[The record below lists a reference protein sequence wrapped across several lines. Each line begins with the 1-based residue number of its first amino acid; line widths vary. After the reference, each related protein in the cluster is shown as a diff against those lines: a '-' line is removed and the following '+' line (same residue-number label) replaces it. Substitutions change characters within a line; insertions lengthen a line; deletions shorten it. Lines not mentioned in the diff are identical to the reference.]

1 MSVCGLHHT
10 HLGLWLLLLCFIE
23 IHVVLFVGRLSRIM
37 RTYKRKSDR
46 GKVPLD
52 VINLAA
58 KEVLDDSRPVRT
70 VAKQHGICHIT
81 LRRFVMKLKA
91 GGSATYGYAGNRQI
105 FTSAQ
110 ERILVDYVKT
120 ASAIYFGL
128 SPVMLRKLAF
138 DCAVFNGIKV
148 PESWSTKKIAG
159 IDWLSGFL
167 KRNNDLSVR
176 TPEATSLARATSFN
190 RQNMASFF
198 DKLAEV
204 VDRYKFEAAD
214 IWNFDETGLTTVQK
228 PRKIVAS
235 KGVKQVG
242 ALTSAERGELITI
255 GLSVSADGKSVP
267 PMMIF
272 PRKNYKDYF
281 LRGAPVGSIGVSNP
295 SGWMTETEFCTYI
308 RHFVKYSRSTV
319 DRPVLLLLDNHG
331 SHLSI
336 EAISYAKDHGVVM
349 LSFPPHCSHKLQPL
363 DRSVYGP
370 FKKYASESQDGW
382 LRNNPG
388 KTMTIYDLPQ
398 IAAEALS
405 RAASPVNI
413 ANGFKVAGIVPF
425 DRNIFTDSD
434 FAPSFVTDRP
444 MTEVPEPSSV
454 PTNTVQGMFLG
465 PIGLIIF
472 FYFNNNY
479 GYKIFYLIVY
489 VMLME
494 LHCCRKYRECRHTI
508 VASRRRATCA

>member
-1 MSVCGLHHT
+1 MSVCDLHHT

-23 IHVVLFVGRLSRIM
+23 IHVVLFAGRLSRIM

-46 GKVPLD
+46 GKVPVD

-138 DCAVFNGIKV
+138 DCAVVNGIKV

-159 IDWLSGFL
+159 VDWLSGFL

-190 RQNMASFF
+190 RQNVASFF

-214 IWNFDETGLTTVQK
+214 IW
-228 PRKIVAS
+228 A
-235 KGVKQVG
+235 
-242 ALTSAERGELITI
+242 
-255 GLSVSADGKSVP
+255 KSC
-267 PMMIF
+267 MIRLLGHM
-272 PRKNYKDYF
+272 PEIIN
-281 LRGAPVGSIGVSNP
+281 
-295 SGWMTETEFCTYI
+295 
-308 RHFVKYSRSTV
+308 
-319 DRPVLLLLDNHG
+319 VL
-331 SHLSI
+331 
-336 EAISYAKDHGVVM
+336 
-349 LSFPPHCSHKLQPL
+349 
-363 DRSVYGP
+363 
-370 FKKYASESQDGW
+370 
-382 LRNNPG
+382 
-388 KTMTIYDLPQ
+388 
-398 IAAEALS
+398 
-405 RAASPVNI
+405 
-413 ANGFKVAGIVPF
+413 
-425 DRNIFTDSD
+425 
-434 FAPSFVTDRP
+434 
-444 MTEVPEPSSV
+444 
-454 PTNTVQGMFLG
+454 
-465 PIGLIIF
+465 
-472 FYFNNNY
+472 
-479 GYKIFYLIVY
+479 Y
-489 VMLME
+489 VL
-494 LHCCRKYRECRHTI
+494 
-508 VASRRRATCA
+508 